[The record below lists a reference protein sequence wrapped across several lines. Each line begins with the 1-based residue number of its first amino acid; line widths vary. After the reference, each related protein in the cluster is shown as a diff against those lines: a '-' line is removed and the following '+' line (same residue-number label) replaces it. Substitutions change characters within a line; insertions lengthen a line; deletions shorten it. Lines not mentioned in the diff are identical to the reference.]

1 MAKQNKTSKRKKVVV
16 QTSEK
21 SKLQPTVSKSA
32 AATAGGY
39 KAMGDD
45 LLFGK
50 RNFLFIVGAFALVML
65 GMLLMAGGK
74 QLPTEWN
81 ENEIYSFRR
90 TVIAPI
96 VILSGLAVGVYAI
109 FTKK

>member
-1 MAKQNKTSKRKKVVV
+1 MSKKAKKKTVVV
-16 QTSEK
+16 TKKEK
-21 SKLQPTVSKSA
+21 PALK
-32 AATAGGY
+32 ATRSRVGTPKESGTE
-39 KAMGDD
+39 

-50 RNFLFIVGAFALVML
+50 RNYMFLGISFALVLL

-90 TVIAPI
+90 TVLAPI
-96 VILSGLAVGVYAI
+96 VILIGLAVGFWAI
-109 FTKK
+109 FTKKN

>member
-1 MAKQNKTSKRKKVVV
+1 MAKKNKKKKVVKTESK
-16 QTSEK
+16 TSLK
-21 SKLQPTVSKSA
+21 PTFSKLAK
-32 AATAGGY
+32 TAGTATHSGNP
-39 KAMGDD
+39 GSD

-50 RNFLFIVGAFALVML
+50 QNYLYIIGAFALVML

-96 VILSGLAVGVYAI
+96 VILMGLAMGVYAI